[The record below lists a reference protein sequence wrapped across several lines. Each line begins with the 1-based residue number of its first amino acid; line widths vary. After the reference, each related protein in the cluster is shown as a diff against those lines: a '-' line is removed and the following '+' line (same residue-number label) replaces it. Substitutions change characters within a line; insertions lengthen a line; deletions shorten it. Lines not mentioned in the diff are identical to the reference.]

1 MADIKTRDTSKGTIK
16 TINKAAV
23 ATERMKKAYVMTKD
37 KAEHSTNASENS
49 AEEYASDKIEAATDR
64 AVHET
69 AYRADKVGRWGVRET
84 RQNYQK
90 AKTGIENFKTKR
102 AEKQLQK
109 QSVNPVGKQSIRT
122 LERTE
127 KTIKQSARSAGN
139 TTVKTVSKGAT
150 NTVQRSV
157 KTAEQTAKTSIK
169 TTKEA
174 AIIAQKTA
182 KTTAKAT
189 QKAAQ
194 TAKKAA
200 KATADTVK
208 ATAKATVATVKAII
222 AGTKALV
229 AAIAAG
235 GWIAVL
241 IIMIVVL
248 FGAAVAMFGGGSD
261 SNSYTPVSAEVEA
274 YEPIIQKYAKEYG
287 IPEYV
292 ELIKAVMMQESGGR
306 GLDPTFTGSSDDST
320 ELNANPAL
328 EIDYI
333 VAPPRMAYY
342 LEYSTKIYSVYLK
355 YIAPEDIFPYSID
368 EVFIDATNYLN
379 TYQMTARELAMTMIQ
394 DVLKTTGITA
404 TAGIGTNMYLC
415 KIAMDIV
422 AKHIEPDKDGVRIAE
437 LDEMSYRRKL
447 WSHRPITDFWR
458 VGNGYAKK
466 LEEHGLYTMGDIARC
481 SIGKPNELYNEELL
495 YKLFGINAELL
506 IDHAWG
512 YEPCTMEQVK
522 AYKPETNSVCSG
534 QVLHCPYD
542 YEKAKLIVKEM
553 TDQMVLDLVDKG
565 LVTDQ
570 LVLTIGYDI
579 ENLSNPNL
587 KYQYKGEVTIDRYG
601 RKVPKHAHGTA
612 NLEKK
617 TSSTRLI
624 TNAVMDLYDRIVDE
638 HLLVRRITI
647 TANKLVDEKS
657 VKQEDEYQ
665 QLDLF
670 TDYEAQR
677 KKQAEEEEKL
687 ERERRMQ
694 EAMLSIKKKFGKNA
708 VLKGMNLEEG
718 ATAKDRNEQIGGHK
732 A

>member
-1 MADIKTRDTSKGTIK
+1 MAGRKSDFTLTKLDDLFTTQAQRDEEQLSKIRDIPLELIDDFPDHPFKVRDDEDMMQLVESVKERGVITPATVRQKEDGRYELVSGHRRKRACELAGFETLRSEIIFRERRKPMADIKTRDTSKGTIK

-64 AVHET
+64 TVHET

-84 RQNYQK
+84 KQNYQK
-90 AKTGIENFKTKR
+90 TKTGIENFKTKR

-122 LERTE
+122 LECTE

-306 GLDPTFTGSSDDST
+306 GLDPMQAAEGSFNTRYPHEPNGIKD
-320 ELNANPAL
+320 P
-328 EIDYI
+328 
-333 VAPPRMAYY
+333 
-342 LEYSTKIYSVYLK
+342 EYSIQCGVQELK
-355 YIAPEDIFPYSID
+355 AALTSAEVESPID
-368 EVFIDATNYLN
+368 MEHIK
-379 TYQMTARELAMTMIQ
+379 LALQ
-394 DVLKTTGITA
+394 GY
-404 TAGIGTNMYLC
+404 N
-415 KIAMDIV
+415 
-422 AKHIEPDKDGVRIAE
+422 
-437 LDEMSYRRKL
+437 
-447 WSHRPITDFWR
+447 F
-458 VGNGYAKK
+458 GNGYISWAKTNYGGYSYANAVEFSTK
-466 LEEHGLYTMGDIARC
+466 QAQRLGWDSYGDTQYPAHVLRYYPYGRAFTAGGNQAIVEVALTQLGNQGGQPYWSWYGFNSRVEWCACFVSWCADQCGYIESGLVPKFAGCVDGANWFKSNGKWQDRTYEPKAGDI
-481 SIGKPNELYNEELL
+481 IFFDWEGDGTTDHV
-495 YKLFGINAELL
+495 GIVEKCENGTVYTVEGNSGDACKQRQYTVGSSN
-506 IDHAWG
+506 IYG
-512 YEPCTMEQVK
+512 YGIP
-522 AYKPETNSVCSG
+522 AY
-534 QVLHCPYD
+534 
-542 YEKAKLIVKEM
+542 
-553 TDQMVLDLVDKG
+553 
-565 LVTDQ
+565 
-570 LVLTIGYDI
+570 
-579 ENLSNPNL
+579 
-587 KYQYKGEVTIDRYG
+587 
-601 RKVPKHAHGTA
+601 
-612 NLEKK
+612 
-617 TSSTRLI
+617 
-624 TNAVMDLYDRIVDE
+624 
-638 HLLVRRITI
+638 
-647 TANKLVDEKS
+647 
-657 VKQEDEYQ
+657 
-665 QLDLF
+665 
-670 TDYEAQR
+670 
-677 KKQAEEEEKL
+677 
-687 ERERRMQ
+687 
-694 EAMLSIKKKFGKNA
+694 
-708 VLKGMNLEEG
+708 
-718 ATAKDRNEQIGGHK
+718 
-732 A
+732 